1 MADEI
6 IAAVG
11 RIVIEA
17 REELGWSQL
26 QLSEET
32 GVFLEPLSL
41 LESGEQWMPDDS
53 MELIEEA
60 LGWHPGITRQIRE
73 EYDYADIEFIRLSE
87 IRDPRKR

>member
-26 QLSEET
+26 QLSKET
-32 GVFLEPLSL
+32 GIFLEPLAL

-60 LGWHPGITRQIRE
+60 LGWQIGITRQIRE
-73 EYDYADIEFIRLSE
+73 EYDYADIEFIKL
-87 IRDPRKR
+87 IWVRDPRKR